1 MTQQTLELGRR
12 IELYS
17 RDPNCHD
24 ISVALYRRKV
34 GQSQYVLVHTYSLVD
49 GAKQRVNDIPNALI
63 TRTGLELVNDG
74 EGWLRFPCDGFH
86 QRALTR
92 TFLDVCKLV
101 LDDGVEAEPLK
112 RIDKKAG
119 CHLIATD
126 LGQGVYRFDA
136 EESSEAVQKRAEAM
150 TRGFVKLCEMEP
162 IAGHENQA
170 AFSCGVS
177 HDNLIG
183 SLMFRAQNL
192 RAVMR
197 EEAMNASRGILSSP
211 SQQE

>member
-1 MTQQTLELGRR
+1 MIQQTLELGRR

-17 RDPNCHD
+17 MDQHCHN
-24 ISVALYRRKV
+24 ISLALYCRQI
-34 GQSQYVLVHTYSLVD
+34 GQAQHVLVHTYSLVD
-49 GAKQRVNDIPNALI
+49 GARQRVNDVTNALMV
-63 TRTGLELVNDG
+63 RTGLELVNDG

-92 TFLDVCKLV
+92 TFLDVCKFV
-101 LDDGVEAEPLK
+101 LDDGLEAEPLK

-119 CHLIATD
+119 CHLIAKN

-136 EESSEAVQKRAEAM
+136 EESSEAGQKRAEAM
-150 TRGFVKLCEMEP
+150 TRGFVKLCGMEP
-162 IAGHENQA
+162 IAGHGNQA

-197 EEAMNASRGILSSP
+197 EEAMNASRGVLSSP